1 MTCELHHYVMID
13 SQTSRCIRCPDE
25 IHNDARDRPCTRD
38 PLRGC
43 RFGACCLDVDEKGD
57 RVEPKASEWVDV
69 GNVQA
74 RDKDGATIIK
84 PRLVRRE
91 KMREGDRERTA
102 EPLVKS

>member
-1 MTCELHHYVMID
+1 MTCELHYYRMTD
-13 SQTSRCIRCPDE
+13 SQTSQCTVCGHVLTNE
-25 IHNDARDRPCTRD
+25 QRDRPCTRD

-69 GNVQA
+69 GNVEA
-74 RDKDGATIIK
+74 RDKDGATIVK

-91 KMREGDRERTA
+91 KMREGDKDRTA
-102 EPLVKS
+102 EPLVKT